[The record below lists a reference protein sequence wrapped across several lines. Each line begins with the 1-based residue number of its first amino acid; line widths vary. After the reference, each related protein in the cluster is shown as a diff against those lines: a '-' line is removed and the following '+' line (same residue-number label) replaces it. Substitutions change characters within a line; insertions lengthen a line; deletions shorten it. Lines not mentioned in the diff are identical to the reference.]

1 MLIYVP
7 PENPNSTNLRIVL
20 ECLRDGG
27 VIIYP
32 TDTVYGIGCDIYR
45 PEAVER
51 ICTIKKINPKKAN
64 FSFICYDLSH
74 ISDFT
79 KHIDT
84 PIYKLMNKTL
94 PGPFTYILQANNKV
108 PKLFKSKKK
117 TVGIR
122 IPDNDVCREIV
133 KELGNPLMSTSIRD
147 EDDIVEYTTDPE
159 IIYENYKNFVDVVV
173 HGGYGKNEPS
183 TVVDCSDGNITIIR
197 QGFGNLDDYV

>member
-1 MLIYVP
+1 MLIYIP
-7 PENPNSTNLRIVL
+7 PDNPNSTNLRIVL

-32 TDTVYGIGCDIYR
+32 TDTVYGMGCDINR

-64 FSFICYDLSH
+64 FSFICHDLSH

-79 KHIDT
+79 KHVDT
-84 PIYKLMNKTL
+84 PIYKLMKKTL
-94 PGPFTYILQANNKV
+94 PGPFTYILRANNKV

-122 IPDNDVCREIV
+122 VPDNDICREIV
-133 KELGNPLMSTSIRD
+133 KELGNPLMSTSIHD
-147 EDDIVEYTTDPE
+147 EDNIIEYTTDPE
-159 IIYENYKNFVDVVV
+159 IIYENHKNFVDIVV
-173 HGGYGKNEPS
+173 HGGFGKNEPS

-197 QGFGNLDDYV
+197 QGVGNLDDYN

>member
-1 MLIYVP
+1 MLIYIP
-7 PENPNSTNLRIVL
+7 PDNPNSTNLRIVL

-32 TDTVYGIGCDIYR
+32 TDTVYGMGCDINR

-64 FSFICYDLSH
+64 FSFICFDLSH

-79 KHIDT
+79 KHVDT
-84 PIYKLMNKTL
+84 PIYKLMKKTL
-94 PGPFTYILQANNKV
+94 PGPFTYILRANNKV

-122 IPDNDVCREIV
+122 VPDNDICREIV
-133 KELGNPLMSTSIRD
+133 KELGNPLMSTSIHD
-147 EDDIVEYTTDPE
+147 KDNIIEYTTDPE
-159 IIYENYKNFVDVVV
+159 IIYENHKNFVDIVV
-173 HGGYGKNEPS
+173 HGGFGKNEPS

-197 QGFGNLDDYV
+197 QGVGNLDDYN

>member
-1 MLIYVP
+1 MLIYIP
-7 PENPNSTNLRIVL
+7 PDNPNSTNLRIVL

-32 TDTVYGIGCDIYR
+32 TDTVYGMGCDINR

-79 KHIDT
+79 KHVDT
-84 PIYKLMNKTL
+84 PIYKLMKKTL

-108 PKLFKSKKK
+108 PRLFKSKKK

-122 IPDNDVCREIV
+122 VPDNDICREIV
-133 KELGNPLMSTSIRD
+133 NELGNPLMSTSIRD
-147 EDDIVEYTTDPE
+147 EDNIIKYTTDPE
-159 IIYENYKNFVDVVV
+159 IIYENYKNFVDVVI

-197 QGFGNLDDYV
+197 QGVGNLDEHI

>member
-1 MLIYVP
+1 MLIYIP
-7 PENPNSTNLRIVL
+7 PDNPNSTNLRIVL

-32 TDTVYGIGCDIYR
+32 TDTVYGMGCDINR
-45 PEAVER
+45 PEAVDR

-79 KHIDT
+79 KHVDT
-84 PIYKLMNKTL
+84 PIYKLMKKTL

-108 PKLFKSKKK
+108 PRLFKSKKK

-122 IPDNDVCREIV
+122 VPDNDICREIV
-133 KELGNPLMSTSIRD
+133 NELGNPLMSTSIRD
-147 EDDIVEYTTDPE
+147 EDNIIKYTTDPE
-159 IIYENYKNFVDVVV
+159 IIYENYKNFVDVVI

-197 QGFGNLDDYV
+197 QGVGNLDEHI

>member
-32 TDTVYGIGCDIYR
+32 TDTVYGIGCDINCL
-45 PEAVER
+45 EAVER

-122 IPDNDVCREIV
+122 IPDNDICREIV

-183 TVVDCSDGNITIIR
+183 TVVDCSDGNVTIIR
-197 QGFGNLDDYV
+197 QGVGNLDDYV

>member
-1 MLIYVP
+1 MLIYIP
-7 PENPNSTNLRIVL
+7 PDNPNSTNLRIVL

-32 TDTVYGIGCDIYR
+32 TDTVYGMGCDINR
-45 PEAVER
+45 PEAVGR

-64 FSFICYDLSH
+64 FSFICHDLSH

-79 KHIDT
+79 KHVDT
-84 PIYKLMNKTL
+84 PIYKLMKKTL
-94 PGPFTYILQANNKV
+94 PGPFTYILRANNKV

-122 IPDNDVCREIV
+122 VPDNDICREIV
-133 KELGNPLMSTSIRD
+133 KELGNPLMSTSIHD
-147 EDDIVEYTTDPE
+147 EDNIIEYTTDPE
-159 IIYENYKNFVDVVV
+159 IIYENHKNFVDIVV
-173 HGGYGKNEPS
+173 HGGFGKNEPS

-197 QGFGNLDDYV
+197 QGVGNLDDYN

>member
-1 MLIYVP
+1 MLIYIP
-7 PENPNSTNLRIVL
+7 PDNPNSTNLRIVL

-32 TDTVYGIGCDIYR
+32 TDTVYGMGCDIYR

-51 ICTIKKINPKKAN
+51 IYTIKKINPKKAN

-79 KHIDT
+79 KHVDT
-84 PIYKLMNKTL
+84 PIYKLMKKTL